1 MNSLRITPSSN
12 SVKTTSFSQDKTMI
26 HEQLIL
32 RQQDLTY
39 EKQRRM
45 IIAHLAGSFQ
55 VFRRV
60 IVCAP
65 KTL

>member
-1 MNSLRITPSSN
+1 
-12 SVKTTSFSQDKTMI
+12 MI